1 MVGLIP
7 QLTLEDLDPVSK
19 PKYSKDPPDSV
30 DPRDLS
36 VADSFLDFDSI
47 EDWFKNIDMAETG
60 QFKAEAVDAEYIG
73 GGFELAGDGSVPID
87 CGSGCAVKVEG
98 QMLEYSGCLIAEE
111 LGKVNL
117 LGGCEE
123 SSVLDGGNGM
133 KSEVVSSVLDGGNGM
148 KSEVVSCDTGEM
160 KPVSNENGSEGLKS
174 KIEGGNGMGSEMV
187 SGNGGK
193 SGAGNGESESES
205 SESESES
212 SESSSSS
219 SSESSNSSDDDS
231 SDDEEEENR
240 KGKMNVE
247 VQESDEGGE
256 MEEGEIRDADGG
268 EEEDKI
274 FGMDNESEDDDD
286 EDEMVAWADAETFDE
301 GDGDEDDV
309 GYLKG
314 PIRSK
319 NELEVLPPIP
329 PVEVTL
335 QPHHQMQPVGVV
347 LSVLGTQV
355 IVEGVEKHNPLNEGS
370 ILWVTESRSPLGLI
384 DEIFG
389 PVIQPYYV
397 VRYNSESEIPSG
409 IQTGILV
416 SFVPEFADH
425 VLNNKDVYRKGY
437 DASGANDEEISDEAE
452 FSDDEKEA
460 EYRRMQKMSK
470 RGMNDQNVG
479 NKKNNRKW
487 GKNKPGPWKNG
498 QPSPQQAP
506 MDAGKQPPNQHH
518 HPFSPGVPSS
528 AAVSQGLVSRNGL
541 VPPFPAPTQV
551 AGINTTSNGGWTNG
565 VPFQPQNTSFPN
577 GFPNNNFPS
586 LPQYNPQCPYQMPIQ
601 NRMPFYQQAGAV
613 LAGQQLNAFAGPVYS
628 QGMMGQHGFNQ
639 TAFGLGLQGQPIPGQ
654 QFNAFAE
661 PRVGQLG
668 FNQNAFGM
676 GLQGQPSHPI
686 FNADQGMPSNGLH
699 SEQNHNLPQ
708 SVANAGNVDSQ
719 QYDQGAPSNHGRRP
733 SQRGGRNFGR
743 RPSHRGGRNFGR
755 GRGRQQSR

>member
-7 QLTLEDLDPVSK
+7 QLTLEDLDPASK

-73 GGFELAGDGSVPID
+73 GGFEPAGDGSVPID

-98 QMLEYSGCLIAEE
+98 QMLENSGCLIAEG

-123 SSVLDGGNGM
+123 
-133 KSEVVSSVLDGGNGM
+133 SSVLDGGNGM

-160 KPVSNENGSEGLKS
+160 KPVSNENG
-174 KIEGGNGMGSEMV
+174 MGSEMV
-187 SGNGGK
+187 SGNSGK

-212 SESSSSS
+212 SFLSSSSS
-219 SSESSNSSDDDS
+219 SSESSNS

-247 VQESDEGGE
+247 VQESNEGGE

-309 GYLKG
+309 GDLKG

-470 RGMNDQNVG
+470 RGMKDQNVG

-498 QPSPQQAP
+498 QPSTQQTP
-506 MDAGKQPPNQHH
+506 MDAVKQPPNQHH

-528 AAVSQGLVSRNGL
+528 AAVSQKLVSRTGL

-551 AGINTTSNGGWTNG
+551 AGINTTSNGGWANG

-577 GFPNNNFPS
+577 GFPNNSFPS
-586 LPQYNPQCPYQMPIQ
+586 LLQYNPQYPYQMSVP

-613 LAGQQLNAFAGPVYS
+613 LPGQQLNAFAGLAYS
-628 QGMMGQHGFNQ
+628 QEMMGQHGFNQ

-668 FNQNAFGM
+668 FNQNTFGM

-719 QYDQGAPSNHGRRP
+719 QCNQGAPSNHGRRP
-733 SQRGGRNFGR
+733 SHRGGHNFG